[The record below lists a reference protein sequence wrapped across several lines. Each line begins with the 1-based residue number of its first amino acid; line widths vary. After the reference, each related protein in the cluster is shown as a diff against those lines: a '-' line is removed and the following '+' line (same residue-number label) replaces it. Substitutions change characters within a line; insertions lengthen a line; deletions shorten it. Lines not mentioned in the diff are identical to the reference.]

1 MKTQANKKKRGL
13 GKGLDTLMS
22 DSNHIINDIIYRGDT
37 STLPIN
43 TLQASIGQPR
53 KTFSEDSIES
63 LSDSI
68 KQHGILQPLIVRA
81 INDELYE
88 IIAGERRFRSAQ
100 RAGLKTVPVKV
111 LSLTDTQASEIAL
124 VENIQRED
132 LNSIE
137 EAEGYGRMMSEF
149 SYTQEMLSKAVG
161 KSRSH
166 IANTLRLLS
175 LSSEIKTSITNG
187 QLTPGHGRTLVGM
200 DNANALAEKIIK
212 QGMSVRDA
220 ERYISK
226 IKNNSTP
233 KEIQKST
240 PILNL
245 EEQIAMEILRKNT
258 GLTAKVKIDKN
269 GKGQITL
276 SFHNKGDLEAL
287 LYKLQ

>member
-13 GKGLDTLMS
+13 GKGLDSLMN
-22 DSNHIINDIIYRGDT
+22 DSNYIINDIIDKGNT
-37 STLPIN
+37 STLAIKA
-43 TLQASIGQPR
+43 LQAGISQPR
-53 KTFSEDSIES
+53 TTFSEDSIES

-81 INDELYE
+81 ISDDIYE
-88 IIAGERRFRSAQ
+88 IIAGERRFRAAQ

-132 LNSIE
+132 LSSIE
-137 EAEGYGRMMSEF
+137 EAEGYHRMMSEF
-149 SYTQEMLSKAVG
+149 SYTQEMLSKTIG

-175 LSSEIKTSITNG
+175 LSEEIKAFITNG
-187 QLTPGHGRTLVGM
+187 QLSPGHGRTLIGM
-200 DNANALAEKIIK
+200 DNANALAQEIIN
-212 QGMSVRDA
+212 QSMSVRDA
-220 ERYISK
+220 ERFTNK

-233 KEIQKST
+233 KEIQKID
-240 PILNL
+240 PIVNQ
-245 EEQIAMEILRKNT
+245 EEKIAMDILRKNT
-258 GLTAKVKIDKN
+258 GLTAKVKIGKD
-269 GKGQITL
+269 GKGKITL
-276 SFHNKGDLEAL
+276 SFDNKGDLDTL

>member
-13 GKGLDTLMS
+13 GKGLDTLMN
-22 DSNHIINDIIYRGDT
+22 DSNHIITDIIDRSNT
-37 STLPIN
+37 STLAIN
-43 TLQASIGQPR
+43 ALQAGESQPR
-53 KTFSEDSIES
+53 KSFSDDSIES

-81 INDELYE
+81 VSEDIYE
-88 IIAGERRFRSAQ
+88 IIAGERRFRAAQ

-132 LNSIE
+132 LSSIE
-137 EAEGYGRMMSEF
+137 EAEGYSRMMSEF
-149 SYTQEMLSKAVG
+149 SYTQEMLSKTIG

-175 LSSEIKTSITNG
+175 LSDEIKAFITNG
-187 QLTPGHGRTLVGM
+187 KLSPGHARTLIGI
-200 DNANALAEKIIK
+200 DNANSIAQDIIS
-212 QGMSVRDA
+212 QEMSVRDT
-220 ERYISK
+220 ERFINK

-233 KEIQKST
+233 KEARKID
-240 PILNL
+240 PIVNQ
-245 EEQIAMEILRKNT
+245 EEEIAMQILRKNT

-276 SFHNKGDLEAL
+276 YFDKKEDLEAL